1 MNTENEILS
10 NTFIDSFDEMED
22 GVIEEVI
29 ENDMIDIKYILDG
42 VEFFYDIYN

>member
-22 GVIEEVI
+22 EVI
-29 ENDMIDIKYILDG
+29 ENDMTDIEYILDG